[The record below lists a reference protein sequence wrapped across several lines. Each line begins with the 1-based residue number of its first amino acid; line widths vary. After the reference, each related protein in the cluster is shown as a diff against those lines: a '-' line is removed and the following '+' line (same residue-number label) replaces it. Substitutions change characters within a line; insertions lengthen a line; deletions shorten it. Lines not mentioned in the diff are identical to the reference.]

1 MGVVMR
7 DHAAPRTLAVQARYL
22 WVLLR
27 RFRVTFLLL
36 GGMLA
41 GGTLLL
47 WWLEAREGTPIPLGQ
62 AFSATYFLMLGQPT
76 LALPRGWGLQ
86 VLFMALPPLAI
97 VAVADGLVRFAFLF
111 FARHRSDKE
120 WFAVLAESLQDHV
133 IVCGAGRVG
142 YRVLEQVARL
152 GIHAVVIERRED
164 APFVAAIRQEGVP
177 ILVEDVRGTL
187 ALERANVRHARAV
200 VCATDD
206 DLANLNTALDAR
218 RLHPGIRIV
227 MRLFDDDLV
236 EKART
241 MLGVDAFSTSALAA
255 PAIAV
260 AALDPA
266 ICTSF
271 EVGGVLRVV
280 WEEEAGASLADRTVD
295 RLRDQDDLLVLRI
308 VHPDG
313 SDATDPR
320 GDVRVSAGD
329 RLTLQATLDA
339 YRRLRSPD

>member
-1 MGVVMR
+1 MR
-7 DHAAPRTLAVQARYL
+7 AHAAPRTLAVQARYL

-36 GGMLA
+36 GGLLA
-41 GGTLLL
+41 GGTLLV

-76 LALPRGWGLQ
+76 LDLPQGTALQ

-120 WFAVLAESLQDHV
+120 WFAVLAESLSDHV

-152 GIHAVVIERRED
+152 GVQAVVIERRED
-164 APFVAAIRQEGVP
+164 APFVAAIRQEGIP
-177 ILVEDVRGTL
+177 ILVEDVRGAL
-187 ALERANVRHARAV
+187 ALERANVRKARAV

-218 RLHPGIRIV
+218 RLNPGIRIV

-271 EVGGVLRVV
+271 DVGGVLRVV
-280 WEEEAGASLADRTVD
+280 WEEEAGPALANRTVD
-295 RLRDQDDLLVLRI
+295 RLRDEDGALVLRI
-308 VHPDG
+308 VRADG
-313 SDATDPR
+313 PGEADPK
-320 GDVRVSAGD
+320 GDVRLAASD
-329 RLTLQATLDA
+329 RVTLQATLDA
-339 YRRLRSPD
+339 YRRLRCRV